1 MKLNLKMIAI
11 AAAIASMAGAAH
23 ADLTPAST
31 GNGSLAIVAFN
42 TVSRDFY
49 IRDTGFF
56 INSFLPTGITTLPGD
71 GGAIGDKTPETG
83 LQLNKT
89 TTASFA
95 DPTFSSWLTGQ
106 DATSVRWFAT
116 ASDNISTAQSGGV
129 ARVITSSANDA
140 LTASNGQ
147 VTNYA
152 GSGNA
157 GNLSALAGGTPFAL
171 SFAAHSGAPGSF
183 DSNFGLGSLSL
194 ASLNQSVGLYYLV
207 RSQVSGGSANPA
219 SLIQYGNTTG
229 FAAVTLASN
238 GDFSYS
244 LAGAPAAPVP
254 EPSTFLMMGAGLI
267 GAVGALRRR
276 KSADQA

>member
-11 AAAIASMAGAAH
+11 ASAIASMAGAAH
-23 ADLTPAST
+23 ADLTPSST

-56 INSFLPTGITTLPGD
+56 INSFLPSSVTTLLGD
-71 GGAIGDKTPETG
+71 GGVTGNKTPEEG
-83 LQLNKT
+83 LQLDKT

-95 DPTFSSWLTGQ
+95 DPLFSTWLTGQ
-106 DATSVRWFAT
+106 DTTSVRWFVT
-116 ASDNISTAQSGGV
+116 ASDSISTTQSGGV

-140 LTASNGQ
+140 LTATNGQ

-152 GSGNA
+152 SSGNA
-157 GNLSALAGGTPFAL
+157 GNLSALAGGTPFGL
-171 SFAAHSGAPGSF
+171 SFSSNTAAPSTF

-194 ASLNQSVGLYYLV
+194 ATLNQSVGLYYLA
-207 RSQVSGGSANPA
+207 RSQAIGGSTTPA
-219 SLIQYGNTTG
+219 TFLQYGNTTG
-229 FAAVTLASN
+229 FASVTLAGN

-254 EPSTFLMMGAGLI
+254 MPAAVWLMGSGLMAVAGV
-267 GAVGALRRR
+267 ARRR
-276 KSADQA
+276 KLAAQA